1 MNDIITDVKLKSD
14 NAIRSIAKKVR
25 AEYQLNNNVNLNDLL
40 EGELD
45 SGEIYQICEINV
57 VGPDGKIAKST
68 DESIIDFDFADE
80 NLSTQQPQQFLKL
93 LGDTEEVI
101 QDFMKN
107 AKGELRK
114 YAGLKLADQNG
125 FIQVAYNKD
134 QFRKKI
140 DEFWENSLVPI
151 MVGGSGLYIDSVL
164 YDYRFNEDG
173 RNRENE
179 KQYDDL
185 SNEELH
191 KILESLNKE
200 SADSIHPN
208 NRKRVLRAIELAQ
221 NNSSYEDRT
230 LKNNPVYDF
239 LLIFLNDDR
248 DVLYE
253 RINARVDE
261 MFDNGL
267 LEEVTNL
274 YPDKLGE
281 QAKKAIGY
289 SELYAFLDGFISQEE
304 AKNLIKQHSR
314 NYAKRQ
320 LTWYRNHKNVN
331 FVNVN
336 VQNLNLTLDEIKK
349 LVDDFLSR

>member
-1 MNDIITDVKLKSD
+1 
-14 NAIRSIAKKVR
+14 
-25 AEYQLNNNVNLNDLL
+25 
-40 EGELD
+40 
-45 SGEIYQICEINV
+45 
-57 VGPDGKIAKST
+57 
-68 DESIIDFDFADE
+68 
-80 NLSTQQPQQFLKL
+80 
-93 LGDTEEVI
+93 
-101 QDFMKN
+101 
-107 AKGELRK
+107 
-114 YAGLKLADQNG
+114 
-125 FIQVAYNKD
+125 
-134 QFRKKI
+134 
-140 DEFWENSLVPI
+140 

-221 NNSSYEDRT
+221 NNSSYEERT

>member
-1 MNDIITDVKLKSD
+1 M
-14 NAIRSIAKKVR
+14 KKVIVITGPTGVGKTKLSVML
-25 AEYQLNNNVNLNDLL
+25 AKYLNTEIINSDAYQ
-40 EGELD
+40 
-45 SGEIYQICEINV
+45 IYQDMNIGTAKPTEKEM
-57 VGPDGKIAKST
+57 DGVKHHLMGFLSPLSNF
-68 DESIIDFDFADE
+68 SIHDYQII
-80 NLSTQQPQQFLKL
+80 
-93 LGDTEEVI
+93 V
-101 QDFMKN
+101 
-107 AKGELRK
+107 
-114 YAGLKLADQNG
+114 
-125 FIQVAYNKD
+125 
-134 QFRKKI
+134 RKKI

-261 MFDNGL
+261 MFENGL

-289 SELYAFLDGFISQEE
+289 SELYAFLGGFISQEE

-336 VQNLNLTLDEIKK
+336 VQDLNSTLDEIKE
-349 LVDDFLSR
+349 LVDNFLNK

>member
-1 MNDIITDVKLKSD
+1 M
-14 NAIRSIAKKVR
+14 KKVIVITGPTGVGKTKLSVML
-25 AEYQLNNNVNLNDLL
+25 AKYLNTEIINSDAYQ
-40 EGELD
+40 
-45 SGEIYQICEINV
+45 IYQDMNIGTAKPTEKEM
-57 VGPDGKIAKST
+57 DGVKHHLMGFLSPLSNF
-68 DESIIDFDFADE
+68 SIHDYQII
-80 NLSTQQPQQFLKL
+80 
-93 LGDTEEVI
+93 V
-101 QDFMKN
+101 
-107 AKGELRK
+107 
-114 YAGLKLADQNG
+114 
-125 FIQVAYNKD
+125 
-134 QFRKKI
+134 RKKI

-185 SNEELH
+185 SNGELH

-200 SADSIHPN
+200 SAESIHPN
-208 NRKRVLRAIELAQ
+208 NRKRVLRAIELAK

-261 MFDNGL
+261 MFKNGL

-281 QAKKAIGY
+281 QEIEVGAKHLCEIETLITQYNESEKQCKLRLPDLKIVITGTKYGYRRDDGVIVVPIGC
-289 SELYAFLDGFISQEE
+289 L
-304 AKNLIKQHSR
+304 KN
-314 NYAKRQ
+314 
-320 LTWYRNHKNVN
+320 
-331 FVNVN
+331 
-336 VQNLNLTLDEIKK
+336 
-349 LVDDFLSR
+349 

>member
-1 MNDIITDVKLKSD
+1 M
-14 NAIRSIAKKVR
+14 KKVIVITGPTGVGKTKLSVML
-25 AEYQLNNNVNLNDLL
+25 AKYLNTEIINSDAYQ
-40 EGELD
+40 
-45 SGEIYQICEINV
+45 IYQDMNIGTAKPTEKEM
-57 VGPDGKIAKST
+57 DGVKHHLMGFLSPLSNF
-68 DESIIDFDFADE
+68 SIHDYQII
-80 NLSTQQPQQFLKL
+80 
-93 LGDTEEVI
+93 V
-101 QDFMKN
+101 
-107 AKGELRK
+107 
-114 YAGLKLADQNG
+114 
-125 FIQVAYNKD
+125 
-134 QFRKKI
+134 RKKI

-164 YDYRFNEDG
+164 YDYRFYEDG

-179 KQYDDL
+179 KQYDAL

-221 NNSSYEDRT
+221 NNSSYEERT

-261 MFDNGL
+261 MFENGL

-289 SELYAFLDGFISQEE
+289 SELYAYLGGFISQEE
-304 AKNLIKQHSR
+304 ANFLIKQHSR

-336 VQNLNLTLDEIKK
+336 VQDLNSTLDEIKE
-349 LVDDFLSR
+349 LVDNFLNK

>member
-1 MNDIITDVKLKSD
+1 MLHF
-14 NAIRSIAKKVR
+14 A
-25 AEYQLNNNVNLNDLL
+25 LL
-40 EGELD
+40 
-45 SGEIYQICEINV
+45 Y
-57 VGPDGKIAKST
+57 
-68 DESIIDFDFADE
+68 
-80 NLSTQQPQQFLKL
+80 
-93 LGDTEEVI
+93 
-101 QDFMKN
+101 
-107 AKGELRK
+107 RK
-114 YAGLKLADQNG
+114 Y
-125 FIQVAYNKD
+125 
-134 QFRKKI
+134 
-140 DEFWENSLVPI
+140 
-151 MVGGSGLYIDSVL
+151 
-164 YDYRFNEDG
+164 
-173 RNRENE
+173 NE

-200 SADSIHPN
+200 SAESIHPN
-208 NRKRVLRAIELAQ
+208 NRKRVLRAIELAK

-261 MFDNGL
+261 MFENGL
-267 LEEVTNL
+267 LEEVKNL

-289 SELYAFLDGFISQEE
+289 SELYAYLGGFISQEE
-304 AKNLIKQHSR
+304 ANFLIKQHSR

-336 VQNLNLTLDEIKK
+336 VQDLNSTLDEIKE
-349 LVDDFLSR
+349 LVDNFLNK

>member
-1 MNDIITDVKLKSD
+1 M
-14 NAIRSIAKKVR
+14 KKVIVITGPTGVGKTKLSVML
-25 AEYQLNNNVNLNDLL
+25 AKYLNTEIINSDAYQ
-40 EGELD
+40 
-45 SGEIYQICEINV
+45 IYQDMNIGTAKPTEKEM
-57 VGPDGKIAKST
+57 DGVKHHLMGFLSPLSNF
-68 DESIIDFDFADE
+68 SIHDYQII
-80 NLSTQQPQQFLKL
+80 
-93 LGDTEEVI
+93 V
-101 QDFMKN
+101 
-107 AKGELRK
+107 
-114 YAGLKLADQNG
+114 
-125 FIQVAYNKD
+125 
-134 QFRKKI
+134 RKKI

-261 MFDNGL
+261 MFENGL

-289 SELYAFLDGFISQEE
+289 SELYAYLGGFISQEE
-304 AKNLIKQHSR
+304 ANFLIKQHSR

-336 VQNLNLTLDEIKK
+336 VQNLNSTLDEIKK

>member
-1 MNDIITDVKLKSD
+1 M
-14 NAIRSIAKKVR
+14 KKVIVITGPTGVGKTKLSVML
-25 AEYQLNNNVNLNDLL
+25 AKYLNSEIINSDAYQ
-40 EGELD
+40 
-45 SGEIYQICEINV
+45 IYQDMNIGTAKPTEKEM
-57 VGPDGKIAKST
+57 DGVKHHLMGFLSPLSNF
-68 DESIIDFDFADE
+68 SIHDYQII
-80 NLSTQQPQQFLKL
+80 
-93 LGDTEEVI
+93 V
-101 QDFMKN
+101 
-107 AKGELRK
+107 
-114 YAGLKLADQNG
+114 
-125 FIQVAYNKD
+125 
-134 QFRKKI
+134 RKKI

-289 SELYAFLDGFISQEE
+289 SELYAFLGGFISQEE

-336 VQNLNLTLDEIKK
+336 VQNLNSTLDEIKK

>member
-1 MNDIITDVKLKSD
+1 M
-14 NAIRSIAKKVR
+14 KKVIVITGPTGVGKTKLSVML
-25 AEYQLNNNVNLNDLL
+25 AKYLNTEIINSDAYQ
-40 EGELD
+40 
-45 SGEIYQICEINV
+45 IYQDMNIGTAKPTEKEM
-57 VGPDGKIAKST
+57 DGVKHHLMGFLSPLSNF
-68 DESIIDFDFADE
+68 SIHDYQII
-80 NLSTQQPQQFLKL
+80 
-93 LGDTEEVI
+93 V
-101 QDFMKN
+101 
-107 AKGELRK
+107 
-114 YAGLKLADQNG
+114 
-125 FIQVAYNKD
+125 
-134 QFRKKI
+134 RKKI

-191 KILESLNKE
+191 NILESLNKE
-200 SADSIHPN
+200 SAESIHPN

-261 MFDNGL
+261 MFENGL

-289 SELYAFLDGFISQEE
+289 SELYAYLGGFISQEE
-304 AKNLIKQHSR
+304 ANFLIKQHSR

-336 VQNLNLTLDEIKK
+336 VQDLNSTLDEIKE
-349 LVDDFLSR
+349 LVDNFLNK

>member
-1 MNDIITDVKLKSD
+1 M
-14 NAIRSIAKKVR
+14 KKVIVITGPTGVGKTKLSVML
-25 AEYQLNNNVNLNDLL
+25 AKYLNSEIINSDAYQ
-40 EGELD
+40 
-45 SGEIYQICEINV
+45 IYQDMNI
-57 VGPDGKIAKST
+57 GTAKPTEKEMGGVKHHLMGFLSPLSNF
-68 DESIIDFDFADE
+68 SIHDYQII
-80 NLSTQQPQQFLKL
+80 
-93 LGDTEEVI
+93 V
-101 QDFMKN
+101 
-107 AKGELRK
+107 
-114 YAGLKLADQNG
+114 
-125 FIQVAYNKD
+125 
-134 QFRKKI
+134 RKKI

-221 NNSSYEDRT
+221 NNSSYEERT

-239 LLIFLNDDR
+239 LLIFQMMIEMF
-248 DVLYE
+248 Y
-253 RINARVDE
+253 IARVDE
-261 MFDNGL
+261 MFENGL

-289 SELYAFLDGFISQEE
+289 SELYAYLGGFISQEE
-304 AKNLIKQHSR
+304 ANFLIKQHSR

-336 VQNLNLTLDEIKK
+336 VQDLNSTLDEIKE
-349 LVDDFLSR
+349 LVDNFLNK

>member
-1 MNDIITDVKLKSD
+1 M
-14 NAIRSIAKKVR
+14 KKVIVITGPTGVGKTKLSVML
-25 AEYQLNNNVNLNDLL
+25 AKYLNTEIINSDAYQ
-40 EGELD
+40 
-45 SGEIYQICEINV
+45 IYQDMNIGTAKPTEKEM
-57 VGPDGKIAKST
+57 DGVKHHLMGFLSPLSNF
-68 DESIIDFDFADE
+68 SIHDYQII
-80 NLSTQQPQQFLKL
+80 
-93 LGDTEEVI
+93 V
-101 QDFMKN
+101 
-107 AKGELRK
+107 
-114 YAGLKLADQNG
+114 
-125 FIQVAYNKD
+125 
-134 QFRKKI
+134 RKKI

-185 SNEELH
+185 SNGELH

-200 SADSIHPN
+200 SAESIHPN
-208 NRKRVLRAIELAQ
+208 NRKRVLRAIELAK

-261 MFDNGL
+261 MFKNGL

-289 SELYAFLDGFISQEE
+289 SELYAYLDGFISQEE
-304 AKNLIKQHSR
+304 ANFLIKQHSR

-336 VQNLNLTLDEIKK
+336 IQDLNSTLDEIKE
-349 LVDDFLSR
+349 LVDNFLNK